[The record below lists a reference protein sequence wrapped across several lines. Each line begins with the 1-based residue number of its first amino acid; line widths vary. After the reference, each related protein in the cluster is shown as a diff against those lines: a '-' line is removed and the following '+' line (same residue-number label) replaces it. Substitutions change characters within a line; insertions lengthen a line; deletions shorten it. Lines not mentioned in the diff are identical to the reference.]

1 MCGCRKEYS
10 VRLKIENFAKIKN
23 ADIAINGITVI
34 AGENNTG
41 KSTVGKIIFSLYKS
55 LVGIEYTLEIQREKE
70 IRHICQMLL
79 KNYTID
85 ENPSQKIVF
94 GSRRIASKIA
104 REIRRYK
111 EKNENTKRE
120 EIEKIIIDIVKQDE
134 LYSTGYEDDS
144 NVAIIRLMIKNIEN
158 ILKLTDNTVVLEILS
173 RYFEAVFH
181 GQINSLQNKD
191 STAKLKLQIKGKAIG
206 LLFQRDRCVD
216 YTLGLHLLSNVIY
229 IDNPFIIDKLSS
241 DEVLDMMGQLLK
253 ESLILG
259 FHNDVMDNI
268 FGSILAKEKLSEIY
282 KILGKVVN
290 GKIQEKNEKFY
301 FHAEDTDQPISIEN
315 LSTGLKSF
323 VVLKMLIENGRL
335 EEKDVLILD
344 EPEIH
349 LHPKWQI
356 VYAELIVLLQKYF
369 DLSIIVT
376 THSPYFLDAID
387 LYSVKHGL
395 KEKVNYYLSS
405 IVEDGV
411 EMKEV
416 DVDAIYKKMA
426 SPIQTLETL
435 RYELNN
441 Q

>member
-1 MCGCRKEYS
+1 M
-10 VRLKIENFAKIKN
+10 RLKIENFAKIKN

-55 LVGIEYTLEIQREKE
+55 LVRIEDKIEIQREKE
-70 IRHICQMLL
+70 IRDMCQMLL

-85 ENPSQKIVF
+85 ENQSQKITF
-94 GSRRIASKIA
+94 ERRGIAFKIA

-111 EKNENTKRE
+111 EKNENIKRE
-120 EIEKIIIDIVKQDE
+120 EIEKIIINIVKQNE

-144 NVAIIRLMIKNIEN
+144 NIEIITNIIN
-158 ILKLTDNTVVLEILS
+158 NINIILKLPDNIVFSEVLS
-173 RYFEAVFH
+173 RYFKIVFH
-181 GQINSLQNKD
+181 SQMNSLQNKD
-191 STAKLKLQIKGKAIG
+191 STARLKLQIKGKEIEV
-206 LLFQRDRCVD
+206 LFQKDRCVD
-216 YTLGLHLLSNVIY
+216 YTLGLHLLSNVLY
-229 IDNPFIIDKLSS
+229 IDNPFIVDKLSS

-268 FGSILAKEKLSEIY
+268 FGTILAKERLSEIY
-282 KILGKVVN
+282 KILGEVVN

-323 VVLKMLIENGRL
+323 VLLKMLIENRGL

>member
-1 MCGCRKEYS
+1 M
-10 VRLKIENFAKIKN
+10 RLKIENFAKIKN

-55 LVGIEYTLEIQREKE
+55 LVGIEDKIEMQREKE
-70 IRHICQMLL
+70 IRDMCQMLL

-85 ENPSQKIVF
+85 ENLSQKIAF
-94 GSRRIASKIA
+94 GSQRIASQIA

-111 EKNENTKRE
+111 EKNENIKQK

-134 LYSTGYEDDS
+134 LYSIGYEDDS
-144 NVAIIRLMIKNIEN
+144 NAEIITNIIN
-158 ILKLTDNTVVLEILS
+158 NIDSILKLPDDIIFLEVLS
-173 RYFEAVFH
+173 RYFKTVFH
-181 GQINSLQNKD
+181 SQMNSLQNKN
-191 STAKLKLQIKGKAIG
+191 STAKLKLQIKGKTIG
-206 LLFQRDRCVD
+206 LWFQRERCTG

-268 FGSILAKEKLSEIY
+268 FGTILAKEKLSEIY
-282 KILGKVVN
+282 KILGEVVN
-290 GKIQEKNEKFY
+290 GEIQEKNEKFY
-301 FHAEDTDQPISIEN
+301 FHAEDMSQPISIEN

-323 VVLKMLIENGRL
+323 VLLKMLIENRGL

>member
-1 MCGCRKEYS
+1 M
-10 VRLKIENFAKIKN
+10 RLKIENFAKIKN

-55 LVGIEYTLEIQREKE
+55 LVRIEYKIEIQREKE
-70 IRHICQMLL
+70 IRDMCQIML
-79 KNYTID
+79 KNYMID
-85 ENPSQKIVF
+85 KNLSQEMSF
-94 GSRRIASKIA
+94 ERRGIAFKIA

-111 EKNENTKRE
+111 EKNENIKRE
-120 EIEKIIIDIVKQDE
+120 EIEKIIIDIVKKNE

-144 NVAIIRLMIKNIEN
+144 NVEIITNIIN
-158 ILKLTDNTVVLEILS
+158 NINIILKLPDNIVFSEVLS
-173 RYFEAVFH
+173 RYFKTVFH
-181 GQINSLQNKD
+181 SQINSLQNKD
-191 STAKLKLQIKGKAIG
+191 STAKLKLQIKGKEIEV
-206 LLFQRDRCVD
+206 LFQKDRCVD

-259 FHNDVMDNI
+259 FHNDVMENI

-282 KILGKVVN
+282 KILGGVVN

-301 FHAEDTDQPISIEN
+301 YYAEDMNQPISIEN

-323 VVLKMLIENGRL
+323 VVLKMLVENGRL
-335 EEKDVLILD
+335 EKKDVLILD

-356 VYAELIVLLQKYF
+356 IYAELIVLLQKYF

-411 EMKEV
+411 EMEEV

>member
-1 MCGCRKEYS
+1 M
-10 VRLKIENFAKIKN
+10 RLKIENFAKIKN

-55 LVGIEYTLEIQREKE
+55 LVRIEYKIEIQREKE
-70 IRHICQMLL
+70 IRVMCLLML

-85 ENPSQKIVF
+85 EDLYRKMTSKNGALEF
-94 GSRRIASKIA
+94 KIA
-104 REIRRYK
+104 RAIRRYK
-111 EKNENTKRE
+111 EKNENIKRE

-134 LYSTGYEDDS
+134 LYSTSYEDDS
-144 NVAIIRLMIKNIEN
+144 NAEIITNIIN
-158 ILKLTDNTVVLEILS
+158 NIDSILKLPDDIIFLEVLS
-173 RYFEAVFH
+173 RYFKTVFH
-181 GQINSLQNKD
+181 SQINSLQNKD
-191 STAKLKLQIKGKAIG
+191 STAKLKLQIKEKEID
-206 LLFQRDRCVD
+206 LLFQKDQCVD

-268 FGSILAKEKLSEIY
+268 FGTILAKEKLSEIY
-282 KILGKVVN
+282 KILGEVVN

-301 FHAEDTDQPISIEN
+301 FHAEDMGQPISIEN

-323 VVLKMLIENGRL
+323 VLLKMLIENGGL